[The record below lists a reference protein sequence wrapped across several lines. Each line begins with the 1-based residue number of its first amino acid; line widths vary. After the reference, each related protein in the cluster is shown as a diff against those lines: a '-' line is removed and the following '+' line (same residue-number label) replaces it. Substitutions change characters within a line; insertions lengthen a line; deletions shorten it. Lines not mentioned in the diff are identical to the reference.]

1 MTLSLRDLKLL
12 WCFGM
17 CTFIMMDTLNSLIWF
32 RVVAHTAAWYGRS
45 SLKPEWILEP
55 AGLKNRNRDLWCGQ
69 RAHWREHIIDCIVF
83 HSCKLLHSE
92 GRGSILAC
100 IKKIWWLDGGKTNR
114 VYFHVLFSVLHCDS
128 VLPRIN
134 INKPPFRNQT
144 VGRLST
150 RGPVKTDI
158 L

>member
-1 MTLSLRDLKLL
+1 
-12 WCFGM
+12 M

-55 AGLKNRNRDLWCGQ
+55 AGYT
-69 RAHWREHIIDCIVF
+69 RETAMLSIKTETGTFDAVSGRTEESTLYCLSF
-83 HSCKLLHSE
+83 MQAAALRRTRFKSCMH
-92 GRGSILAC
+92 
-100 IKKIWWLDGGKTNR
+100 KKIWWMDGGRINR
-114 VYFHVLFSVLHCDS
+114 VYFHVSFSVLHCDS

-158 L
+158 I